1 MPTSEHKQRA
11 AWLAVLGEPTRL
23 AIITHLAAGT
33 KSVMEL
39 AKACQTEMA
48 NASHHLKMMK
58 AVGLV
63 RTTKDGRYV
72 YYSLTGATTA
82 EGVLEVTHAS
92 GMTLKIPLN

>member
-1 MPTSEHKQRA
+1 M
-11 AWLAVLGEPTRL
+11 
-23 AIITHLAAGT
+23 AIITHLASGT

-39 AKACQTEMA
+39 AKACETEMP

-63 RTTKDGRYV
+63 RATKDGRYV

-82 EGVLEVTHAS
+82 DGVLEVTHAS
-92 GMTLKIPLN
+92 GMTLKIPLS